1 MAQQMAEPPGQGAG
15 PPQGKEPRT
24 PLRKSLF
31 GMPSD
36 TSPISIQLVALTFGA
51 ALLGYLLL
59 VVYAVQER
67 AVGVFAVGALVALA
81 ATAIASVGGFL
92 FGLPRYS
99 AVLAVPVSD
108 SASLAESSMTA
119 AAEAQGAAGVYTPSN
134 NLEQVSDWLTKL
146 LLGAGLVQLGR
157 VGRWLGGFIDGLAG
171 AFTSGDA
178 ASVPSAA
185 KVIAGSLLA
194 FYSAFG
200 FLFGYIITTI
210 WYRRRLEATM
220 RHIAARASHRRGSSQ

>member
-1 MAQQMAEPPGQGAG
+1 MTQG
-15 PPQGKEPRT
+15 PPQQSAGSPQGEKPRT
-24 PLRKSLF
+24 PLRKAIF
-31 GMPSD
+31 RMPSD
-36 TSPISIQLVALTFGA
+36 TSPITLQLVVLTFAA

-59 VVYAVQER
+59 LIYAWQER

-99 AVLAVPVSD
+99 PVLAVPVSD
-108 SASLAESSMTA
+108 SAGPAESSMTA
-119 AAEAQGAAGVYTPSN
+119 VAGAQGAAGVYTPSS

-157 VGRWLGGFIDGLAG
+157 VGRWLGGFIDRLAG
-171 AFTSGDA
+171 AFTSGDTA
-178 ASVPSAA
+178 AVPSTA
-185 KVIAGSLLA
+185 KAIAGSLLA

-200 FLFGYIITTI
+200 FLFGYIVTTI
-210 WYRRRLEATM
+210 WYRRRLEATI
-220 RHIAARASHRRGSSQ
+220 RHLAARAGQKGESSQ